1 MPKLTPKQHRIGLA
15 YADRLAE
22 LAAGA
27 PDDASKR
34 DVYRAMHAIRQRYG
48 WSDEDKK
55 DEIVRVVHL
64 GASHVGDI
72 VRETRFNEQDVKRI
86 CGNLVESGR
95 LRKSVQSITGG
106 NGRPPTCFFP
116 ADEHLSHP

>member
-1 MPKLTPKQHRIGLA
+1 MA
-15 YADRLAE
+15 YADRLAAS
-22 LAAGA
+22 AAEA
-27 PDDASKR
+27 PDEGSKR
-34 DVYRAMHAIRQRYG
+34 DVYRAVHAIRQRYG
-48 WSDEDKK
+48 WSDEDKE
-55 DEIVRVVHL
+55 DEILRVVRI

-86 CGNLVESGR
+86 CGDLVESGR

-116 ADEHLSHP
+116 MKDDLSHP